1 MGGGVTGS
9 TAGFGPVRAGS
20 SPAPPAREQRGISLP
35 THVIVLAAGQG
46 KRMVSDLPKVAHV
59 AAGRTLIG
67 WVLEAVAPLQAATTV
82 VVLGHGADEVSAH
95 LPPKV
100 TTAIQ
105 EQQLGTGHATNVGLD
120 ALGEVAPDDTIL
132 VLYGDMPLLGPE
144 LLARLAERPDDVA
157 ARMVTSVFEDPTG
170 YGRVVR
176 DDAGN
181 VVNVVEERD
190 TDDAQRAIGEI
201 NAGVYAFRAKD
212 LIDALAGVTNENAQG
227 EYYLTDV
234 IGILVGRG
242 QRLQAVEA
250 SPQEVIGINSQDQLS
265 EARTLLQARTNQ
277 RLMESGVWM
286 LDSERTYVDD
296 TVTIEPGARI
306 YPGVHLEGETKVG
319 AGAQV
324 GPDVFARD
332 STIGAGSTVWYAV
345 LRGAVVGE
353 NCEVGPYASLR
364 PGTVLEQGSK
374 VGTFVETKN
383 ATLGEGA
390 KAPHLTYLGDATVGA
405 RSNIGAGT
413 ITCNYDGYEKHET
426 VIGEDAFIGSDTMLV
441 APVTI
446 GDRAVTGAG
455 SAITEDVEEGALAVE
470 RSVQRVIPGYSHR
483 RAERQ
488 AAKKAED

>member
-1 MGGGVTGS
+1 
-9 TAGFGPVRAGS
+9 
-20 SPAPPAREQRGISLP
+20 LP

-46 KRMVSDLPKVAHV
+46 KRMMSDLPKVAHM

-67 WVLEAVAPLQAATTV
+67 WVLEAVRPLQPASTV
-82 VVLGHGADEVSAH
+82 VVVGHGADEVSQH
-95 LPPKV
+95 LPPEV
-100 TTAIQ
+100 TVAVQ
-105 EQQLGTGHATNVGLD
+105 EQQLGTGHATRVGLD
-120 ALGEVAPDDTIL
+120 ALGEVGPDDTIM
-132 VLYGDMPLLGPE
+132 VLYGDMPLLE
-144 LLARLAERPDDVA
+144 AALLTRLAERPDDVA

-170 YGRVVR
+170 YGRVLR
-176 DDAGN
+176 DRSGD
-181 VVNVVEERD
+181 VVGVVEERD
-190 TDDAQRAIGEI
+190 CDDTQRAIGEV

-212 LIDALAGVTNENAQG
+212 LIDALGGVSNQNAQG
-227 EYYLTDV
+227 EYYLTDA

-242 QRLQAVEA
+242 QRLQPVEA

-265 EARTLLQARTNQ
+265 EARALLQARTNR

-286 LDSERTYVDD
+286 LDPERIYVDD

-306 YPGVHLEGETKVG
+306 YPGVHLEGATTVG

-324 GPDVFARD
+324 GPDVFAVD
-332 STIGAGSTVWYAV
+332 SSIGAGSRVWYAV
-345 LRGAVVGE
+345 LRGATVGE
-353 NCEVGPYASLR
+353 ECEVGPFASLR
-364 PGTVLEQGSK
+364 PGTVLERRSK

-383 ATLGEGA
+383 TTLGEGA
-390 KAPHLTYLGDATVGA
+390 KAPHLAYLGDATVGA
-405 RSNIGAGT
+405 RSNIGAGS

-426 VIGEDAFIGSDTMLV
+426 VIGDDVFIGSDTMLV

-455 SAITEDVEEGALAVE
+455 SVITEDVEEDALAIE
-470 RSVQRVIPGYSHR
+470 RAEQREIPGYSQR